1 MRRYR
6 EITRRRLTRHA
17 LAGAAL
23 AGVSLQGRPASAQS
37 AAPALKVALMLPLS
51 GGLAQSGQACKR
63 GADVANDVFA
73 DRGIPVRVELS
84 VFDTE
89 SKAGA
94 ARTQAEKAIDAGAHL
109 LVGAVESGQTI
120 AVAQVAEQ
128 RGVPLVVNIS
138 AAPAITESGYKFVVR
153 NCPTAPMLLAQ
164 GLAMQKEIFRA
175 SGAVPKTAVIVA
187 GNDAFGAAMIR
198 GIKATF
204 ATSDMPYEIV
214 DAISYDPAAHDL
226 SSEIAKAK
234 ATKAELLMPI
244 CRLNDGRMLVQELVK
259 QRWEPAVINTGGP
272 GTYERDFI
280 RSLGKY
286 SEFLLAIE
294 PWMNPKSRMTRSL
307 EKHHA
312 ARFPN
317 EQFDL
322 EAAFTFEAVL
332 IAAQARLAAGTP
344 KAEALIAALDGLK
357 LDEHVMVG
365 DAIQFDA
372 KGQNTGFKVAALQN
386 LKRKPTV
393 VLPVE
398 TAEAKLVYPQPG
410 WGDDRRI

>member
-1 MRRYR
+1 MT

-17 LAGAAL
+17 IAGAAL
-23 AGVSLQGRPASAQS
+23 AGVSAQS
-37 AAPALKVALMLPLS
+37 RQAPAQPAASSLTVALLLPLS

-63 GADVANDVFA
+63 GADVANDVFS
-73 DRGIPVRVELS
+73 DMGIPVRVEIAA
-84 VFDTE
+84 FDTE
-89 SKAGA
+89 SKADA
-94 ARTQAEKAIDAGAHL
+94 ARTQAEKAIAAGAHV
-109 LVGAVESGQTI
+109 LVGAVESSQTI
-120 AVAQVAEQ
+120 AVAQVAER

-153 NCPTAPMLLAQ
+153 NCPTAPTLLGQ
-164 GLAMQKEIFRA
+164 GLAMQKEIFRL
-175 SGAVPKTAVIVA
+175 SGVAPKTAVIVA
-187 GNDAFGAAMIR
+187 ANDTFGASMIR

-234 ATKAELLMPI
+234 ATKADLLMPI
-244 CRLNDGRMLVQELVK
+244 CRLNDGRMLIQELVK
-259 QRWEPAVINTGGP
+259 QRWEPAVINTGSP

-307 EKHHA
+307 ESHHA

-317 EQFDL
+317 DQFDL

-332 IAAQARLAAGTP
+332 IAAQARLAAGTSKP
-344 KAEALIAALDGLK
+344 EALNEALHATK

-365 DAIQFDA
+365 EAIQFDA
-372 KGQNTGFKVAALQN
+372 KGQNIGFKMAALQN

-393 VLPVE
+393 VLPTE
-398 TAEAKLVYPQPG
+398 TAEAELVYPQPG
-410 WGDDRRI
+410 WGDDRRV

>member
-1 MRRYR
+1 MT
-6 EITRRRLTRHA
+6 EFTRRRLTSHA
-17 LAGAAL
+17 IAGAAL
-23 AGVSLQGRPASAQS
+23 AGVSLQSRRSLAQS
-37 AAPALKVALMLPLS
+37 AASTLNVALLLPLS

-73 DRGIPVRVELS
+73 DRGIAVRVEITA
-84 VFDTE
+84 FDTE
-89 SKAGA
+89 SKAA
-94 ARTQAEKAIDAGAHL
+94 NARTQAEKAIDGGAHL
-109 LVGAVESGQTI
+109 LVGAVESSQTI

-128 RGVPLVVNIS
+128 RGIPLVVNIS

-153 NCPTAPMLLAQ
+153 NCPTAPTLLAQ
-164 GLAMQKEIFRA
+164 GLVMQKEIFRL
-175 SGAVPKTAVIVA
+175 SGISPKTAVIVSA
-187 GNDAFGAAMIR
+187 NDTFGAAMIK

-226 SSEIAKAK
+226 SAEIAKAK

-244 CRLNDGRMLVQELVK
+244 CRLNDGRMLIQELVK

-294 PWMNPKSRMTRSL
+294 PWMNPKSTMTRSL
-307 EKHHA
+307 ESHHA

-332 IAAQARLAAGTP
+332 IAAQARLAAGTSKP
-344 KAEALIAALDGLK
+344 EALNEALHAIK

-365 DAIQFDA
+365 EAIQFDA
-372 KGQNTGFKVAALQN
+372 KGQNIGFKMAVLQN

-410 WGDDRRI
+410 WGDDRRA